1 MFRRRRRK
9 PRVQW
14 LHTPGGLLVQN
25 AVAPLAK
32 VLENPQ
38 PIEIAFGTLPGA
50 PVTFT
55 APMVIDNPIA
65 ETVQGASLGTYQN
78 LALNQLNEFGWRL
91 RRIVGNIFVGCTL
104 ENNQAAARSPG
115 VLFSAAIIVLKV
127 DDTGQPTAAGAGLT
141 VGALENET
149 DPYVWR
155 RDFILSAG
163 AAAGAGSSPIWTAI
177 NAFPRSN
184 VDYGTKHHIAIDQKT
199 ARRIGPEERLFFIG
213 TAWELPLDQATN
225 IGGEQS
231 TTDITVYVNVPYRV
245 LGTVITVAGN
255 RRNASR

>member
-1 MFRRRRRK
+1 MRFRRRRR

-32 VLENPQ
+32 ILDNPQ
-38 PIEIAFGTLPGA
+38 PIEISFGTLPGA

-55 APMVIDNPIA
+55 APMVVDNPIA
-65 ETVQGASLGTYQN
+65 ETVQGASLATYQN

-91 RRIVGNIFVGCTL
+91 RRIVGNVFVGATL
-104 ENNQAAARSPG
+104 EDNQQSARSPG
-115 VLFSAAIIVLKV
+115 ALVSCGIIVLRV
-127 DDTGQPTAAGAGLT
+127 DDNGQPTAATAGLN
-141 VGALENET
+141 VGNLENET

-155 RDFILSAG
+155 RDFVLSSG

-177 NAFPRSN
+177 NTFPQSN

-199 ARRIGPEERLFFIG
+199 ARRIGPEERLFFVA

-231 TTDITVYVNVPYRV
+231 TSSIVLYFNVPYRI
-245 LGTVITVAGN
+245 LGSVITVAGN